1 MVIENR
7 SKLQDISTDRIAD
20 FDLGGRAGEFTSIA
34 RVLEMVEESVTEHVE
49 SIQGAVTSV
58 QRQVN
63 NKECAGMPARDS
75 RTADTKPEWKGA
87 RLLVPCA

>member
-34 RVLEMVEESVTEHVE
+34 RVLEMVEESATEHVE
-49 SIQGAVTSV
+49 KYPVAGDQCPATS
-58 QRQVN
+58 
-63 NKECAGMPARDS
+63 EI
-75 RTADTKPEWKGA
+75 
-87 RLLVPCA
+87 